1 MGHRRYF
8 VRRDQTDTG
17 KTKEWIEMDGE
28 RFYRFLASEE
38 ANGRRFVR
46 IADNGDDEC
55 DVIYMEASDKEF
67 RNWKAH
73 DNRRLYY
80 KRLHGRRRKKVY
92 MSELVKE
99 DDREGLTFED
109 VIGSDD
115 ELPEEAAVRRMLAE
129 ELHAAMERL
138 PAEEQELL
146 EMYYWESM
154 KLQEIGRSFGTTPQN
169 IYQRLRRVRRKLRR
183 IMQNK
188 KS

>member
-1 MGHRRYF
+1 
-8 VRRDQTDTG
+8 
-17 KTKEWIEMDGE
+17 
-28 RFYRFLASEE
+28 
-38 ANGRRFVR
+38 
-46 IADNGDDEC
+46 
-55 DVIYMEASDKEF
+55 
-67 RNWKAH
+67 
-73 DNRRLYY
+73 
-80 KRLHGRRRKKVY
+80 
-92 MSELVKE
+92 
-99 DDREGLTFED
+99 
-109 VIGSDD
+109 
-115 ELPEEAAVRRMLAE
+115 MLAE

>member
-1 MGHRRYF
+1 
-8 VRRDQTDTG
+8 
-17 KTKEWIEMDGE
+17 MDGE
-28 RFYRFLASEE
+28 TFYKFLASEK
-38 ANGRRFVR
+38 AGGRRFVR
-46 IADNGDDEC
+46 ISDNGDDEC

-67 RNWKAH
+67 RNWKAN

-80 KRLHGRRRKKVY
+80 KKLHSRRRKKVY

-138 PAEEQELL
+138 PAEERELL

-154 KLQEIGRSFGTTPQN
+154 KLQEIGRPSGRSRPPVSSLQPANAESPMLVRPSGRWSSPFNPLQPLN
-169 IYQRLRRVRRKLRR
+169 AQSPMLVRLSGR
-183 IMQNK
+183 
-188 KS
+188 